1 MPVLLLLPVTGLLTA
16 IFLLG
21 EEPSKQVFLGGAIIV
36 FGVGLILFS
45 KPPTK

>member
-1 MPVLLLLPVTGLLTA
+1 
-16 IFLLG
+16 LLG
-21 EEPSKQVFLGGAIIV
+21 EEPSKQVFLGGTIIV